1 MCIRDSYYT
10 VRPHKFDFPLPNSH
24 IHKNAAPQGTAFLSA
39 LRPPSARAGCGRGTL
54 FFVVHVWFPA
64 HTNAPRPPRRG
75 RRPALTVSTGPSYGL
90 GPTPARRG
98 ITAGI
103 MAAHPPC
110 RGRRPRRPAV
120 TVTASPTAFR
130 RPPPGRGITS
140 RYIMRHAVRF
150 PPAVGVGVLDDPFL
164 RPLPAPRC
172 RTGCGRRS
180 RPQRGDPRRGSP
192 L

>member
-1 MCIRDSYYT
+1 M
-10 VRPHKFDFPLPNSH
+10 RPHKFDFPLPNSH

-64 HTNAPRPPRRG
+64 HTNAPRPPRRS

-120 TVTASPTAFR
+120 TVFASPTALR

-164 RPLPAPRC
+164 RPPPAPR
-172 RTGCGRRS
+172 RS
-180 RPQRGDPRRGSP
+180 AGAAGGLGRPQRGNPRRGFP